1 MNAFDHSRRRFI
13 TDSGAALVA
22 GWAAASL
29 PGVRAALAHARSAA
43 ASPTAVPFECFTPA
57 QGADV
62 EAMTGRIWPADD
74 APGAMEAGVV
84 HFIDHGLAHDLAAAP
99 MKPAFLAGLD
109 LLQAKV
115 AELFPDAATN
125 RFAGLSAERQ
135 IQVLQA
141 IEPTPFFDAV
151 RTATILGLLANPTYG
166 ANPEGK
172 NWAAI
177 GFEPRFVWRP
187 PFGAYDQDAHAGEGE

>member
-1 MNAFDHSRRRFI
+1 MSTFDSSRRLFLAGG
-13 TDSGAALVA
+13 SAALVT
-22 GWAAASL
+22 GWAAANL
-29 PGVRAALAHARSAA
+29 PGVRAALAHAGRAA
-43 ASPTAVPFECFTPA
+43 ASPATLPFEFFTPG

-74 APGAMEAGVV
+74 APGAVEARVV
-84 HFIDHGLAHDLAAAP
+84 HFIDHALANDPAAAL
-99 MKPAFLAGLD
+99 MKPVFIAGVD
-109 LLQAKV
+109 QLQTKV
-115 AELFPDAATN
+115 VELFPDAALG
-125 RFAGLSAERQ
+125 RFAGLPVERQ
-135 IQVLQA
+135 TQVLKA
-141 IEPTPFFDAV
+141 IEQTPFFDTV
-151 RTATILGLLANPTYG
+151 RTVTLLGLLANPTYG